1 MTDKNPNRLLASN
14 RTFTLWGY
22 TLINWIIGRVHP
34 YIRRHTQD
42 RGRIAMTN
50 LAIEDHDL
58 TVTPAAQT
66 KIRKLIHEA
75 DDDINMVRVFVSGDG
90 DGGMDY
96 GMTFADKTE
105 ALDSIM
111 EGDEGFRIVIDPV
124 ALAYMKGA
132 EIDYSENGANS
143 SFVFNNVFKAAEV
156 EDWNEK
162 QIEKDQGQAPQ
173 HDFVV
178 TRHGPSSS

>member
-1 MTDKNPNRLLASN
+1 M
-14 RTFTLWGY
+14 
-22 TLINWIIGRVHP
+22 NWIIGRVTP
-34 YIRRHTQD
+34 ILKGIPKTRRH
-42 RGRIAMTN
+42 IAMTN
-50 LAIEDHDL
+50 LPIKHHDF
-58 TVTPAAQT
+58 TVTAAAKT
-66 KIRKLIHEA
+66 KIRELIHEA

>member
-1 MTDKNPNRLLASN
+1 MTDKKPNRLLGSS

-22 TLINWIIGRVHP
+22 ILINWIIRRVTP
-34 YIRRHTQD
+34 ILEGIPKTRRH
-42 RGRIAMTN
+42 IAMTN
-50 LAIEDHDL
+50 LPIKHHDF
-58 TVTPAAQT
+58 TVTAAAQT

-111 EGDEGFRIVIDPV
+111 EGDEGFRMVIDPI
-124 ALAYMKGA
+124 ALAYMKDA
-132 EIDYSENGANS
+132 EIDYSDDGAQS
-143 SFVFNNVFKAAEV
+143 SFVFNNVFKAVGGSGAC
-156 EDWNEK
+156 
-162 QIEKDQGQAPQ
+162 GGCGGSG
-173 HDFVV
+173 H
-178 TRHGPSSS
+178 

>member
-1 MTDKNPNRLLASN
+1 
-14 RTFTLWGY
+14 
-22 TLINWIIGRVHP
+22 
-34 YIRRHTQD
+34 
-42 RGRIAMTN
+42 MTN
-50 LAIEDHDL
+50 LPIKHHDF
-58 TVTPAAQT
+58 TVTAAAQT
-66 KIRKLIHEA
+66 KMRELIHDA
-75 DDDINMVRVFVSGDG
+75 DDDINSVRVFVSGDG

-105 ALDSIM
+105 ALDTVM

-156 EDWNEK
+156 PDWNEK

>member
-1 MTDKNPNRLLASN
+1 M
-14 RTFTLWGY
+14 
-22 TLINWIIGRVHP
+22 NWIIGRVTP
-34 YIRRHTQD
+34 ILEGIPKTRRH
-42 RGRIAMTN
+42 IAMTN
-50 LAIEDHDL
+50 LPIKHHDF
-58 TVTPAAQT
+58 TVTAAAQT
-66 KIRKLIHEA
+66 KIRELIHEA
-75 DDDINMVRVFVSGDG
+75 DDDINSVRLFVSGG
-90 DGGMDY
+90 GCGGMDY

-173 HDFVV
+173 HDFDV
-178 TRHGPSSS
+178 TLHGPSSS

>member
-1 MTDKNPNRLLASN
+1 
-14 RTFTLWGY
+14 
-22 TLINWIIGRVHP
+22 
-34 YIRRHTQD
+34 
-42 RGRIAMTN
+42 
-50 LAIEDHDL
+50 
-58 TVTPAAQT
+58 
-66 KIRKLIHEA
+66 
-75 DDDINMVRVFVSGDG
+75 
-90 DGGMDY
+90 MDY